1 MHRCARI
8 IFSLSFHLSKMT
20 PVECVNMLV
29 ERVGF
34 ERENAVGEVRRSF
47 GGGYS
52 PLYQAAYLLGGM
64 QLKSL
69 HDSMVGPGKMTNR
82 QFNDAVLKE
91 NRIPIELVRASLTK
105 QKLTR
110 DYTSQWKF
118 YGDIQ

>member
-1 MHRCARI
+1 MKR
-8 IFSLSFHLSKMT
+8 
-20 PVECVNMLV
+20 VNFLV
-29 ERVGF
+29 DKVGF
-34 ERENAVGEVRRSF
+34 ERDNAAGEVRRSF

-69 HDSMVGPGKMTNR
+69 HDSMVGTGSGKMTNR

-91 NRIPIELVRASLTK
+91 NRIPVELIRASLTK

-110 DYTSQWKF
+110 DYTSTWKF
-118 YGDIQ
+118 QGEIQP